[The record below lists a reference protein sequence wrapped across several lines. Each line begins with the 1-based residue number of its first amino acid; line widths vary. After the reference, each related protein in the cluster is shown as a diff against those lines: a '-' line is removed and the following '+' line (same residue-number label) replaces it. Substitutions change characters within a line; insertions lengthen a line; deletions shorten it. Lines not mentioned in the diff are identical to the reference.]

1 MCLPEPSWTPPP
13 PHGLAPI
20 VGSAATVG
28 VVGYLTGGGVGPFS
42 TSFGLSADYARSMD
56 VVTAGGEELHVSHDE
71 NEDLYWALR
80 GGKSAGAVV
89 TSVELRLVSLP
100 EFYGGAIYFDGT
112 DAANVLQVW
121 RDWSATLPAHATTSV
136 ALTRLPQSP
145 DVPAPLA
152 GRLTVAVRYASVAD
166 PDTSEKDLV
175 PIRDAAA
182 PIMDDINVKPYVAMG
197 RIYNEPTD
205 PLPLLQDQVLLDE
218 LPRDAL
224 GAILDAAGPNS
235 ESPLLVVE
243 VRRLGGVLAQSPEH
257 ASAFSN
263 RAAPYSFTAIGV
275 PPTPARAVVES
286 VLRDTLAA
294 VAPWSSGATLINF
307 VSKSGPDRVASAYD
321 YDTLTRLRRV
331 ANHYDP
337 NGLLATAG
345 QVPR

>member
-1 MCLPEPSWTPPP
+1 
-13 PHGLAPI
+13 
-20 VGSAATVG
+20 

-42 TSFGLSADYARSMD
+42 TSFGLSADYVRSMD

-136 ALTRLPQSP
+136 ALTRLPRSP